1 MTLVSSCAPFGL
13 GEGPQQVLDAFTQ
26 SVAKGK
32 VPDALFVGQD
42 AAAYDRVVSGM
53 TADPIVSW
61 ADATTKDDRA
71 SATLTW
77 HWTVSGSTW
86 VYRSTAKMVKVAG
99 KGESN
104 QWQIEYQPSLVEP
117 SLQAGER
124 LVEQSVQPPRA
135 DILGADDAPIVS
147 ERPVVR
153 VGLDKTRLPADNPL
167 ILARVAT
174 KLARTVDIDVNDYV
188 ELAKKMGPN
197 AFVPAIVYR
206 KA

>member
-1 MTLVSSCAPFGL
+1 MRPAAAPVALLGALLMTLVSSCAPFGL

-99 KGESN
+99 KGG
-104 QWQIEYQPSLVEP
+104 V
-117 SLQAGER
+117 
-124 LVEQSVQPPRA
+124 QSVA
-135 DILGADDAPIVS
+135 DRISAQFGGAITAS
-147 ERPVVR
+147 R
-153 VGLDKTRLPADNPL
+153 
-167 ILARVAT
+167 
-174 KLARTVDIDVNDYV
+174 
-188 ELAKKMGPN
+188 
-197 AFVPAIVYR
+197 
-206 KA
+206 